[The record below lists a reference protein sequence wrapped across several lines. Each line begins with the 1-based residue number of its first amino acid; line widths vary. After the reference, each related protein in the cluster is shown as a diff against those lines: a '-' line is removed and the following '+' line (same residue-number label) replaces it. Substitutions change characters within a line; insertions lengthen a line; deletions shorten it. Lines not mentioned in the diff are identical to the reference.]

1 MEKLPTTMVVND
13 IIVPIKPKDRYKAN
27 KIINDCQYKQS
38 LADNYIK
45 RYTDISH
52 ETADFYK

>member
-1 MEKLPTTMVVND
+1 MVVND
-13 IIVPIKPKDRYKAN
+13 IIVPIRPKDRYKAN
-27 KIINDCQYKQS
+27 KLINDRQYKQS
-38 LADNYIK
+38 LADNYMK